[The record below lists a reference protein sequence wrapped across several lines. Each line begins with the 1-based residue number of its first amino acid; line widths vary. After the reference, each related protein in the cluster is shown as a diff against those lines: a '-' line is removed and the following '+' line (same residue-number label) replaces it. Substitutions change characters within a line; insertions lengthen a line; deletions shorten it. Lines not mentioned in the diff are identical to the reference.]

1 MSEKFTHRDV
11 WDLLMKI
18 IKVQQIFTADLKVNQ
33 ETYNIACGEA
43 WNISEHKKCKWWLK
57 NRVMLVNSEM
67 VH

>member
-1 MSEKFTHRDV
+1 MPEEFTHRDV

-18 IKVQQIFTADLKVNQ
+18 INVQQIFTADQKVNQ

-43 WNISEHKKCKWWLK
+43 GNISEHKKCKWWLE

-67 VH
+67 AH